1 MKVDII
7 IIIIR
12 AQVLCESRG
21 GRHGLPVPN
30 KPDEFCGRQ
39 ATLKHHQSILSGPVL
54 FYPVLCSAV
63 RSCPVRSCPVLSGPV
78 LSGPVLSG
86 PARSPVPLAVTVVT
100 EVTVVIP
107 HGPSPASETVHLPPV
122 TSSELR
128 SCVKVDVDVLGS
140 RP

>member
-54 FYPVLCSAV
+54 FYPVLCSA
-63 RSCPVRSCPVLSGPV
+63 VRSCPVLSGPV

>member
-63 RSCPVRSCPVLSGPV
+63 RSCALLSGPV
-78 LSGPVLSG
+78 LSGPVLSC
-86 PARSPVPLAVTVVT
+86 PVLFCPVQFCPV
-100 EVTVVIP
+100 
-107 HGPSPASETVHLPPV
+107 LPGHRFRWL
-122 TSSELR
+122 SLW
-128 SCVKVDVDVLGS
+128 
-140 RP
+140 